1 MSQKPTSRIAWFNGA
16 YMPET
21 QVMISL
27 RDRGWKYGDGVF
39 DMTRTFNGRAF
50 RMKEHVE
57 RLYRSLWYLRLDPG
71 MSPQEMIDISEEIVV
86 RNEPLR
92 QAARGQRAEV
102 SRGR

>member
-39 DMTRTFNGRAF
+39 DMTRTFDGRAF

-71 MSPQEMIDISEEIVV
+71 MSPQEMID
-86 RNEPLR
+86 
-92 QAARGQRAEV
+92 AAGGAAEFGGV
-102 SRGR
+102 GAGEDLHFLDGFGGS